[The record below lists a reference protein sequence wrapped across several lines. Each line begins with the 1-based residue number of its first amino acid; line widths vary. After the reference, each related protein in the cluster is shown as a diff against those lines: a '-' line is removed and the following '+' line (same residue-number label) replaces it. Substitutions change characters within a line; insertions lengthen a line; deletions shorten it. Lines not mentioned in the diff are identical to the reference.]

1 MVDEVKG
8 FAALRGYRGKAKGDL
23 EALANLVANLSQ
35 LANLRHIAEAEIN
48 PVMVQ
53 ADGVLMLD
61 ALIRIQ
67 PYPMLDSTA
76 S

>member
-1 MVDEVKG
+1 LPKP
-8 FAALRGYRGKAKGDL
+8 YRSRAKGDL

-48 PVMVQ
+48 PVLVQ

-67 PYPMLDSTA
+67 PQPMLDSA
-76 S
+76 AL